1 METHS
6 RRVTDGLRNPPVTKG
21 LGGTYR
27 GEINR
32 TETMELPHD
41 IKSALDEKVFVH
53 IGTLNPDGSP
63 QVSVVW
69 ITRRGD
75 TVLFSTAEG
84 RVKPRNIAHDPR
96 VALSFSP
103 PDNTSKNVTMQGR
116 VTKIAAGGTWLIDE
130 LASKYV
136 GHDSYQ
142 FAKPGEVRVN
152 YEVEI
157 DRISTWG

>member
-1 METHS
+1 MEA
-6 RRVTDGLRNPPVTKG
+6 
-21 LGGTYR
+21 
-27 GEINR
+27 
-32 TETMELPHD
+32 MELPDD
-41 IKSALDEKVFVH
+41 IRSALDEKVFVH
-53 IGTLNPDGSP
+53 VATLNPDGSP

-69 ITRRGD
+69 MTRRGD

-84 RVKPRNIAHDPR
+84 RVKPRNIANDPR

-103 PDNTSKNVTMQGR
+103 PEDTAKNIVMQGR
-116 VTKIAAGGTWLIDE
+116 VTAIASDGTWLIDE
-130 LASKYV
+130 LANKYL

-152 YEVEI
+152 YEIEI

>member
-1 METHS
+1 
-6 RRVTDGLRNPPVTKG
+6 
-21 LGGTYR
+21 
-27 GEINR
+27 
-32 TETMELPHD
+32 MELPDD
-41 IKSALDEKVFVH
+41 IRSALDEKVFVH
-53 IGTLNPDGSP
+53 VATLNPDGSP

-69 ITRRGD
+69 MTRSGN

-84 RVKPRNIAHDPR
+84 RIKPRNIANDPR

-103 PDNTSKNVTMQGR
+103 PDDTATNIVMQGR
-116 VTKIAAGGTWLIDE
+116 VTKIAADGTWLIDE
-130 LASKYV
+130 LANKYL

-152 YEVEI
+152 YEIEI

>member
-1 METHS
+1 M
-6 RRVTDGLRNPPVTKG
+6 
-21 LGGTYR
+21 
-27 GEINR
+27 
-32 TETMELPHD
+32 ETMELPDD
-41 IKSALDEKVFVH
+41 IRSALDEKVFVH
-53 IGTLNPDGSP
+53 LATLNPDGSP

-69 ITRRGD
+69 MTRSGN

-84 RVKPRNIAHDPR
+84 RIKPRNIANDPR

-103 PDNTSKNVTMQGR
+103 PDDTATNIVMQGR
-116 VTKIAAGGTWLIDE
+116 VTKIAADGTWLIDE
-130 LASKYV
+130 LANKYL

-152 YEVEI
+152 YEIEI